1 MAERRLYLCTPDR
14 PDLADFLKACVAG
27 GVDVVQLRDKELE
40 ARQVL
45 ARAEIALEV
54 CRSAGV
60 PFILNDRPDL
70 ALAVGA
76 DGVHV
81 GQDDCPP
88 SVARRVLGPEAVIG
102 LSTHAPAELDA
113 AASEPV
119 DYISTGPV
127 LPTAT
132 HPDRAPT
139 GLGYLRYA
147 AQHCRGPWFVT
158 GNANPATVGEMAA
171 AGATQF
177 VVVRHLTLA
186 PDPEAAARAMRRA
199 IDDALDRQLPAEP

>member
-1 MAERRLYLCTPDR
+1 M
-14 PDLADFLKACVAG
+14 
-27 GVDVVQLRDKELE
+27 VQLRDKGLE
-40 ARQVL
+40 ARAIL
-45 ARAEIALEV
+45 RRAEVALEV

-60 PFILNDRPDL
+60 PFILNDRADL

-88 SVARRVLGPEAVIG
+88 AVARQILGPEAVIG
-102 LSTHAPAELDA
+102 LSTHTPAELDA
-113 AASEPV
+113 ASAEPV
-119 DYISTGPV
+119 DYVSTGPV

-139 GLGYLRYA
+139 GLDYLRYA
-147 AQHCRGPWFVT
+147 AARCRLPWFVT
-158 GNANPATVGEMAA
+158 GNANPDTVAEMAA
-171 AGATQF
+171 AGATRF

-186 PDPEAAARAMRRA
+186 ADPEAAARTMRQA
-199 IDDALDRQLPAEP
+199 IDRELGKHHLGQS